1 MALAGRTAMITGGR
15 SGMGLPGGGEAAEK
29 KMVKLFGSLD
39 ILLNCL

>member
-15 SGMGLPGGGEAAEK
+15 SGMGLPGWGAAEK